1 MGRQTTGH
9 SHPRRRVQSGA
20 ESSQGGSMETRC
32 DRHGPRHSLGKSCSS
47 FRRGRAS
54 CLSRTRRTTLCS
66 SSTSRERSQKC
77 VDPHGRSPEVGS
89 YGRLSPL
96 HPEGGW
102 RASIPHTRACR
113 DRIQQAVKD
122 IGDEHIFIAE
132 ACLNQH
138 PSPGDEAPEAELAAE
153 ESRAGSSPPRNS
165 RSSWKQSLQTTQPT
179 TTTTTR
185 RTETVQMQMTQE
197 QAAADCSRQPIA
209 QYRCQRC
216 EEMLSVVFKSW
227 LYEWR
232 KETSKLLFFVHG
244 AEPGLM
250 KTKVAQLFGSPL
262 PLLTVAIGKL
272 RNARSRINI

>member
-1 MGRQTTGH
+1 
-9 SHPRRRVQSGA
+9 
-20 ESSQGGSMETRC
+20 METRC
-32 DRHGPRHSLGKSCSS
+32 DRHGPRHSLGQSCSS

-96 HPEGGW
+96 HPDGGW

-113 DRIQQAVKD
+113 DRIQKAVKD
-122 IGDEHIFIAE
+122 IGDERIFMAE
-132 ACLNQH
+132 AHLNQH
-138 PSPGDEAPEAELAAE
+138 PSPRDEALEAGWPPR
-153 ESRAGSSPPRNS
+153 RAGPRNS
-165 RSSWKQSLQTTQPT
+165 RSSRKQSLQTTQPT
-179 TTTTTR
+179 TTTITR

-197 QAAADCSRQPIA
+197 QAAADFSRQPIA
-209 QYRCQRC
+209 QCRCQRF
-216 EEMLSVVFKSW
+216 EGMLSTLLKSW

-232 KETSKLLFFVHG
+232 KETSKLLLFVHG

-250 KTKVAQLFGSPL
+250 KTKVAE
-262 PLLTVAIGKL
+262 LLCYGFHC
-272 RNARSRINI
+272 